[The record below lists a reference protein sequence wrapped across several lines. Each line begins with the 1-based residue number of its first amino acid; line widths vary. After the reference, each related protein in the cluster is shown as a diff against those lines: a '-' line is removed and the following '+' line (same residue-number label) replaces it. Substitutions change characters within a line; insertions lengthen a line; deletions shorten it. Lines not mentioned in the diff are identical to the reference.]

1 MLTALPFTA
10 SAATLD
16 EAAQSTGASS
26 GTTGDCTWTLD
37 DDGVLTISG
46 NGAMGKY
53 NINTA
58 PWGENITS
66 VIINDGVTNIGQ
78 DAFYGCYGL
87 TRVTIGK
94 GVTSI
99 DPYAFYN
106 CIGLTSITIP
116 DSVTSI
122 GDQAFHSCYYL
133 KSVTLGNGVK
143 RIGDYSF
150 SWCEDLNQITIPY
163 SVSDIGYGAFEGCTH
178 ITEIYIPDS
187 VTKIRD
193 RAFAECEL
201 SVITVD
207 GNNKKYDSRNN
218 CNAIIETET
227 NSLISG
233 CKNTVIPDS
242 VTWIDNS
249 AFYGCQNLTG
259 IVIPDSVTGIDEW
272 AFYCCKKLSRITIPT
287 TTTTIFQSSFAE
299 CGLSNIIVKEGNPVY
314 DSRNN
319 CNAIIE
325 TKSNT
330 LVFGSFNTVIPNSV
344 TSIGDEAFS
353 GCSQIT
359 NISIPNSVT
368 SIGDYAFY
376 ECESLT
382 SISIPDSVR
391 NMGYWAFGYCR
402 SLTNVSISS
411 SVTEINDDTFRYCS
425 NLTNITI
432 PSSVTR
438 IGMNVFS
445 CCYKLNNIYIPD
457 SVISIGSCAFQETG
471 WFKNQP
477 NGLVYAG
484 KVAYMIKGDCPTEIE
499 IKSGTL
505 GIADM
510 AFEDFENITSVS
522 IPPTLKNIGERAFLG
537 CSALSSVKIPN
548 SVISIGRMAF
558 CGCLSSNSIIIPDSV
573 ETIGQWA
580 FGYGLGPQKIDGFTI
595 YGYTGSE
602 AQKYSNHY
610 GFPFIALDLN
620 DTEKP
625 VVSLSSTNSV
635 AASQTVTLSLN
646 DNKGVKGYYWGTSAS
661 YSNNSYTTSSSTS
674 VSKTVD
680 SAGTYYAT
688 AVDTSGNVSS
698 TVSITFYKTTLNAN
712 GGSVSPSSVL
722 TKSGNSFTFPTPTR
736 SNYNY
741 VGWGTSSS
749 TSASNAVKTLSPSSN
764 ATYYAVWS
772 NADSQKP
779 TVSLSSTN
787 NVAASQTVTISM
799 SDNVGIKGYYW
810 GTSASYSNNTYTTSS
825 STSVT
830 KTVNSLGT
838 YYVAAVDTS
847 GNISDNKSITF
858 YKTTL
863 NANGG
868 SVSPTSVLTKL
879 GNSFTFPTPTRSN
892 YSYVGWSTSSTAT
905 SGVKTLS
912 PTSSLTYYAVWKTN
926 SSFVWG
932 QDNWNFKNSAPTYFP
947 SSTYRKQ
954 INNSYLNKLKS
965 NLTNSEYQTIFQG
978 TWYSGAWLDDRW
990 GGSCYGM
997 SSLALLSKDGLL
1009 PYSSYQ
1015 SGATKLHDLGYPK
1028 NNSNL
1033 NSLITYYQML
1043 QVKDVIQQQYRTVP
1057 NKSNQE
1063 NITNLINLLDKN
1075 STVLVGFKKAG
1086 WGGHAILAIGY
1097 EYGSW
1102 TFNGVSY
1109 QGCIK
1114 ICDPNAS
1121 TGYNTRYN
1129 IYFNTKSYNWTIPA
1143 YSNMTSTAGAKF
1155 NYIGATVNEINKG
1168 GYLSDSS
1175 GNRVEA
1181 FVARIDATAISD
1193 NRSVSKVENTNGVY
1207 MNQSSQPN
1215 EIVEDYSFILGNESE
1230 GTIGYNLYDANS
1242 SYKISQSNAE
1252 KLQLYMDYENC
1263 SLTGGSAAGESVIF
1277 DKSGYVEVNG
1287 ESAMYNMS
1295 MTYDETYPTDWFT
1308 IQVQG
1313 YNANSASLRMVN
1325 DGYVL
1330 TADNLE
1336 NVSLRANNRKTYA
1349 QAAFTTEYNSVF
1361 IYEIDENTIGI
1372 KVDTD
1377 NNGTYE
1383 TELPTDTFE
1392 IGDTNGD
1399 GIVNIRDVTAIQRHL
1414 ADLDILTGTSFLVA
1428 DTNGDGTVSIDDAT
1442 HLQMYLAEFD
1452 VFLGKQN

>member
-1 MLTALPFTA
+1 MKKALSVLLCLCLVLSVFSSLPFTA

-16 EAAQSTGASS
+16 EATKSVGVKS
-26 GTTGDCTWTLD
+26 GTTGDCTWTLS

-46 NGAMGKY
+46 NGAMGELTASW
-53 NINTA
+53 TA
-58 PWGENITS
+58 PWYSIRTS
-66 VIINDGVTNIGQ
+66 IKTVVIRN
-78 DAFYGCYGL
+78 
-87 TRVTIGK
+87 

-99 DPYAFYN
+99 CNYAFYSCYN
-106 CIGLTSITIP
+106 LINVSIANSVNSIGTGAFGYCSRLKSIYIP
-116 DSVTSI
+116 YSVTSI
-122 GDQAFHSCYYL
+122 GPFAFDACSHL
-133 KSVTLGNGVK
+133 E
-143 RIGDYSF
+143 RI
-150 SWCEDLNQITIPY
+150 
-163 SVSDIGYGAFEGCTH
+163 VV
-178 ITEIYIPDS
+178 DS
-187 VTKIRD
+187 
-193 RAFAECEL
+193 
-201 SVITVD
+201 
-207 GNNKKYDSRNN
+207 NNPKYDSRNN
-218 CNAIIETET
+218 CNAII
-227 NSLISG
+227 IS
-233 CKNTVIPDS
+233 
-242 VTWIDNS
+242 
-249 AFYGCQNLTG
+249 A
-259 IVIPDSVTGIDEW
+259 
-272 AFYCCKKLSRITIPT
+272 
-287 TTTTIFQSSFAE
+287 
-299 CGLSNIIVKEGNPVY
+299 
-314 DSRNN
+314 
-319 CNAIIE
+319 
-325 TKSNT
+325 SNT
-330 LVFGSFNTVIPNSV
+330 LRHGCSNTVIPNTV
-344 TSIGDEAFS
+344 TSIG
-353 GCSQIT
+353 
-359 NISIPNSVT
+359 NR
-368 SIGDYAFY
+368 AFY
-376 ECESLT
+376 YQKNLT
-382 SISIPDSVR
+382 SISIPPSVTSIGSEAFEFCEELSNIEMPNSVQKIGKYAFEFCEKIT
-391 NMGYWAFGYCR
+391 NMIIPDGVTSIYEKTFYGCSSLLSVIIPKSVTSISNEAFYKCANLKSVTIPESVMYIGEKAFGYDYYDAAEKKVSNFIIR
-402 SLTNVSISS
+402 GKNGTVAQNYANTN
-411 SVTEINDDTFRYCS
+411 
-425 NLTNITI
+425 
-432 PSSVTR
+432 
-438 IGMNVFS
+438 GFS
-445 CCYKLNNIYIPD
+445 FIVL
-457 SVISIGSCAFQETG
+457 QETDTT
-471 WFKNQP
+471 K
-477 NGLVYAG
+477 
-484 KVAYMIKGDCPTEIE
+484 PT
-499 IKSGTL
+499 
-505 GIADM
+505 
-510 AFEDFENITSVS
+510 
-522 IPPTLKNIGERAFLG
+522 
-537 CSALSSVKIPN
+537 
-548 SVISIGRMAF
+548 
-558 CGCLSSNSIIIPDSV
+558 
-573 ETIGQWA
+573 
-580 FGYGLGPQKIDGFTI
+580 
-595 YGYTGSE
+595 
-602 AQKYSNHY
+602 
-610 GFPFIALDLN
+610 
-620 DTEKP
+620 
-625 VVSLSSTNSV
+625 VSLSSTNNV
-635 AASQTVTLSLN
+635 ALSQTVIISLS
-646 DNKGVKGYYWGTSAS
+646 DNVGIKGYHWGTSSS
-661 YSNNSYTTSSSTS
+661 YSNNTYATTSSTS
-674 VSKTVD
+674 ISKTVN

-736 SNYNY
+736 SDYTY
-741 VGWGTSSS
+741 VGWSTSSTA
-749 TSASNAVKTLSPSSN
+749 TSGVKTLSPSSN

-863 NANGG
+863 KANGG
-868 SVSPTSVLTKL
+868 SVSPTSVLTKS

-932 QDNWNFKNSAPTYFP
+932 QDNWNYKNSAPTYFP
-947 SSTYRKQ
+947 SSTYRNQ
-954 INNSYLNKLKS
+954 INNTYLNKLKS
-965 NLTNSEYQTIFQG
+965 NLTNSEYQTVFQG
-978 TWYSGAWLDDRW
+978 TWYRSAWLDDRW

-1057 NKSNQE
+1057 NKTNQE

-1075 STVLVGFKKAG
+1075 PTVLVGFKKTG
-1086 WGGHAILAIGY
+1086 WGGHAILATGY

-1121 TGYNTRYN
+1121 TSYNTRYN

-1155 NYIGATVNEINKG
+1155 NYIGATVIEINKG
-1168 GYLSDSS
+1168 GYLSGTS
-1175 GNRVEA
+1175 GNKVDD

-1193 NRSVSKVENTNGVY
+1193 NRSVSKVENINGVY

-1230 GTIGYNLYDANS
+1230 GTVGYNLYDANS

-1349 QAAFTTEYNSVF
+1349 QAAFTTEYNSVL
-1361 IYEIDENTIGI
+1361 IYEIDENTIGL
-1372 KVDTD
+1372 KADTD
-1377 NNGTYE
+1377 GNGTYE
-1383 TELPTDTFE
+1383 TELPANTFQ
-1392 IGDTNGD
+1392 IGDTDGD
-1399 GIVNIRDVTAIQRHL
+1399 GKITISDVTEIQRHL
-1414 ADLDILTGTSFLVA
+1414 AELIHFTDDQLILA
-1428 DTNGDGTVSIDDAT
+1428 DTNGDGKVDIGDAT
-1442 HLQMYLAEFD
+1442 HLQKFLAEFD
-1452 VFLGKQN
+1452 GIVLGKQN